1 MDDLISRQDAIDKVE
16 MLAKKYFDHPVILRS
31 VRDMIE
37 ELPSAQPERK
47 TGKWILDDE
56 YIDCSACRH
65 EKWSRV
71 PYESLV
77 KRFNFCPNCGA
88 DMRGERK

>member
-1 MDDLISRQDAIDKVE
+1 MKDPIERQTAIEAVSRGCQEFRGI
-16 MLAKKYFDHPVILRS
+16 LARCEKNLN
-31 VRDMIE
+31 

-47 TGKWILDDE
+47 PGKWILDDE

-71 PYESLV
+71 PFESLV
-77 KRFNFCPNCGA
+77 KRFKFCPNCGA
-88 DMRGERK
+88 DMRGET